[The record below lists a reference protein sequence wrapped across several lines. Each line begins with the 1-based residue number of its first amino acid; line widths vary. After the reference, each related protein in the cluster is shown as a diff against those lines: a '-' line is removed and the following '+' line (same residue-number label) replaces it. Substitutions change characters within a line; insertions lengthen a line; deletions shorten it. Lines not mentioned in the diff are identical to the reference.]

1 MFKWWTYEGC
11 MMDLSIGISSCLA
24 PSEFVVISKSANLTM
39 VGLSAPKK
47 QWAAVKTWFLLI
59 SVPPQSNLIPSPLEG
74 IPKAV
79 AHGQAFRTASVPP
92 TTLPISWI
100 PHAFS
105 GSWGI
110 VGGEGVGGEGVVVV
124 VVVGVFLICRNKI
137 KSDKN
142 VCSND

>member
-1 MFKWWTYEGC
+1 ME
-11 MMDLSIGISSCLA
+11 
-24 PSEFVVISKSANLTM
+24 
-39 VGLSAPKK
+39 GLSAPKK

-59 SVPPQSNLIPSPLEG
+59 SVPPQSNLIPSPFEG

-110 VGGEGVGGEGVVVV
+110 VGGEGVVVV

-137 KSDKN
+137 KSDRTF
-142 VCSND
+142 VQTI

>member
-1 MFKWWTYEGC
+1 
-11 MMDLSIGISSCLA
+11 
-24 PSEFVVISKSANLTM
+24 M